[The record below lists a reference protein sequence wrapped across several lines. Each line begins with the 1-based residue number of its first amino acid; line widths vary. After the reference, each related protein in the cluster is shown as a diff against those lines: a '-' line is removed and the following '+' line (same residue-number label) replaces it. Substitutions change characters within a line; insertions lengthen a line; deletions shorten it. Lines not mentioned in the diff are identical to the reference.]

1 MSLVEIER
9 GMDRDSELDDS
20 RGAEGLGAS
29 EEDAEWISTPT
40 GSFWSPFFDE
50 VRQLRAELA
59 AARATIDSLRID
71 CSNLEANTHRLRRVA
86 STDELTGLWNR
97 RFLLDS
103 LRLSHSFAV
112 RQRLPL
118 SVVMLDVDHFKAF
131 NDDFG
136 HAAGDETL
144 RDVAALIQ
152 RCARDHDVAARYG
165 GEEFVIL
172 LPGAGR
178 RGAAAMAERLRRRV
192 ASRPSRFRPIT
203 ASLGAATL
211 RPRASQEPLGAAALL
226 EFADLAMYQSKRRG
240 RNQFTHA
247 DDIEAGVQVSA
258 STRSR
263 DASGPAR

>member
-1 MSLVEIER
+1 MSLVEVGR
-9 GMDRDSELDDS
+9 GMDHGSERVISL
-20 RGAEGLGAS
+20 RGERVGFPEEES
-29 EEDAEWISTPT
+29 EWSPTPV
-40 GSFWSPFFDE
+40 GSFWSPLLEE
-50 VRQLRAELA
+50 VQQLRAELA
-59 AARATIDSLRID
+59 AARATIDTLRID
-71 CSNLEANTHRLRRVA
+71 CSNLEANMHRLRRVA

-136 HAAGDETL
+136 HAAGDEAL
-144 RDVAALIQ
+144 RDVADLIQ
-152 RCARDHDVAARYG
+152 GCARDHDVAARYG

-178 RGAAAMAERLRRRV
+178 RGAAALAERLRRRV
-192 ASRPSRFRPIT
+192 EARASRFRPIT

-211 RPRASQEPLGAAALL
+211 RPRAGEEPISAAGLL
-226 EFADLAMYQSKRRG
+226 EFADLAMYQSKWRG

-247 DDIEAGVQVSA
+247 DDIEAE
-258 STRSR
+258 
-263 DASGPAR
+263 ARAAAR

>member
-1 MSLVEIER
+1 MLVELESE
-9 GMDRDSELDDS
+9 MDRDSGQNGSLEERLPGVE
-20 RGAEGLGAS
+20 RGMMVWKPPTADLPFS
-29 EEDAEWISTPT
+29 PLLEEIH
-40 GSFWSPFFDE
+40 
-50 VRQLRAELA
+50 QLRLELA
-59 AARATIDSLRID
+59 EARSTIDSLRID
-71 CSNLEANTHRLRRVA
+71 CANLEAQMHRLRRVA

-112 RQRLPL
+112 RQQLPL
-118 SVVMLDVDHFKAF
+118 SIVMLDVDHFKAF

-136 HAAGDETL
+136 HAAGDEAL

-152 RCARDHDVAARYG
+152 SCARDHDVAARYG

-192 ASRPSRFRPIT
+192 AARASRFRPIT

-211 RPRASQEPLGAAALL
+211 RPRGTAELPRAETLL
-226 EFADLAMYQSKRRG
+226 NFADSAMYQSKRRG

-247 DDIEAGVQVSA
+247 DDLDAPPDGSA
-258 STRSR
+258 
-263 DASGPAR
+263 

>member
-1 MSLVEIER
+1 MLVEVER
-9 GMDRDSELDDS
+9 GTDREARQDGSLHGERIESPGEELV
-20 RGAEGLGAS
+20 RKPPAAS
-29 EEDAEWISTPT
+29 CY
-40 GSFWSPFFDE
+40 WSPFVE
-50 VRQLRAELA
+50 EIHQLRLDLAE
-59 AARATIDSLRID
+59 ARATIDSLRID
-71 CSNLEANTHRLRRVA
+71 CANLEANMHRLRRVA

-103 LRLSHSFAV
+103 LQLSYSFAV

-136 HAAGDETL
+136 HAAGDEAL

-152 RCARDHDVAARYG
+152 GCARDHDVAARFG

-178 RGAAAMAERLRRRV
+178 KGAAAMAERLRRRV
-192 ASRPSRFRPIT
+192 AARASRFRPIT
-203 ASLGAATL
+203 ASLGAATF
-211 RPRASQEPLGAAALL
+211 RPRGPGELWEAASLL
-226 EFADLAMYQSKRRG
+226 EFADSAMYQSKRRG

-247 DDIEAGVQVSA
+247 DELETPRGGS
-258 STRSR
+258 S
-263 DASGPAR
+263 